1 MNSTSEGQSMLN
13 FTENSLNLICRKI
26 GTDSFSAINLEAG
39 VGNST
44 TPRFLKKTHH
54 VPVFG

>member
-44 TPRFLKKTHH
+44 TRFLKKTHH

>member
-26 GTDSFSAINLEAG
+26 GTDSLARAALN
-39 VGNST
+39 
-44 TPRFLKKTHH
+44 
-54 VPVFG
+54 VP